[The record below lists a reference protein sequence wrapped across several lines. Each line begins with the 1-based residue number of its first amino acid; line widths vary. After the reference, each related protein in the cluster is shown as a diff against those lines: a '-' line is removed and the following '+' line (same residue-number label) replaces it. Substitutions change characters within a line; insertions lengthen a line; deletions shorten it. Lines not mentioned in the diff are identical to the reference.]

1 MAKGLNKV
9 MLIGHLG
16 NDPEMKVTTSGQ
28 SRVAFT
34 LATNE
39 NFKDSNGNLQERT
52 EWHRIIVWNKLAEIC
67 SQYLKKGRQV
77 YIEGRLQTRS
87 WDDTKSG
94 EKRYT
99 TEIVC
104 SDMQM
109 LGGAREQGGGTGYEG
124 GQTGYERQQGSHDYP
139 SPSANPSV
147 PMLENDKDDLPF

>member
-1 MAKGLNKV
+1 MSKGLNKV

-28 SRVAFT
+28 SRVNFT

-39 NFKDSNGNLQERT
+39 NFKDSSGNLQERT
-52 EWHRIIVWNKLAEIC
+52 EWHRIIVWGKLAEIC

-77 YIEGRLQTRS
+77 YVEGRLQTRS

-109 LGGAREQGGGTGYEG
+109 LGGQREQGGGSNYEG
-124 GQTGYERQQGSHDYP
+124 GSPAYERQQSSPDYP
-139 SPSANPSV
+139 SPSAQTSG